1 MKEAYDDKSYRSY
14 NRIDESDD
22 RLCLKYQSK
31 PSSDLFCYHCPFII
45 EKSEI
50 SIFYLSEKF
59 FYAFSVDNEEVRK
72 YQCNKEFCQNNPSI
86 CDISDSFLSYCFQ
99 IVWAYHIAD
108 EATEPKFETRAFF
121 YFYDKVFSLEGD
133 IRGFLQ
139 KPLYLTSYLGKYVHE
154 YENNNADKYDVKSC
168 DDDIGSCIFLCDDMS
183 TISFSTDSPCMYL
196 RGEVGTKLEK
206 YIREEKRHK
215 KEDEKI
221 FQRISDQ
228 KEETIGDDLF
238 PKYFS
243 EYDGKECFNSKHKKN
258 NKS

>member
-1 MKEAYDDKSYRSY
+1 MDDRDHQNTQKRYRDAITSRRSITICENQNRNPREECSKYRDKPTNKYDKGKCKYKRKCCSAMKEAYDDKSYRSY

-99 IVWAYHIAD
+99 IV
-108 EATEPKFETRAFF
+108 
-121 YFYDKVFSLEGD
+121 
-133 IRGFLQ
+133 
-139 KPLYLTSYLGKYVHE
+139 
-154 YENNNADKYDVKSC
+154 
-168 DDDIGSCIFLCDDMS
+168 
-183 TISFSTDSPCMYL
+183 
-196 RGEVGTKLEK
+196 
-206 YIREEKRHK
+206 
-215 KEDEKI
+215 
-221 FQRISDQ
+221 
-228 KEETIGDDLF
+228 
-238 PKYFS
+238 
-243 EYDGKECFNSKHKKN
+243 
-258 NKS
+258 